1 MRRENEEME
10 DIYDNKATDNVVKT
24 RRKRTLTASRIV
36 RKQEQH
42 SD

>member
-1 MRRENEEME
+1 MRRENEEVE
-10 DIYDNKATDNVVKT
+10 DVYENEATDNVEKT
-24 RRKRTLTASRIV
+24 HRKRTLTASRIV